1 MRLLQKL
8 ATLSNLFPKF
18 QKSANR
24 NFQVLITAGQALAQT
39 TLEDYRAMV
48 DDEQRTAAY
57 AAAIQRRAKG
67 ATVADVGTGPFAL
80 LAVLA
85 VKFGARKVYAIERTP
100 EATMFEVCW
109 STILEKSDGNCLTCT
124 DLQ

>member
-1 MRLLQKL
+1 M
-8 ATLSNLFPKF
+8 
-18 QKSANR
+18 
-24 NFQVLITAGQALAQT
+24 AQT

-85 VKFGARKVYAIERTP
+85 VKFGTGGEVWSAEGLRHRTD
-100 EATMFEVCW
+100 A
-109 STILEKSDGNCLTCT
+109 
-124 DLQ
+124 

>member
-8 ATLSNLFPKF
+8 ATWSNLPKF

-109 STILEKSDGNCLTCT
+109 SAILEKSDGNWLVYT

>member
-1 MRLLQKL
+1 
-8 ATLSNLFPKF
+8 
-18 QKSANR
+18 
-24 NFQVLITAGQALAQT
+24 VLITAGQALAQT

-100 EATMFEVCW
+100 EATMFEVC
-109 STILEKSDGNCLTCT
+109 
-124 DLQ
+124 